1 MLWPRLREIVNDLRP
16 LRSLPAWLGST
27 GGRFRGR
34 WTYVVAPRAVC
45 IPLSLSLTE
54 VSNLV
59 SCCFNTQINCPQIL
73 CPRPPPPYLSL
84 PLLGWPLR
92 YSTVFTLNFI
102 DQCEQRVAHA
112 YPFWVLPPPLPCARS
127 ASLPQCAALSLT
139 RLIGNWFYAQ
149 LTDGPELH
157 TLPVCVSL
165 TPSLPHSLLSPSLYC
180 NVVTPS
186 AGIIASVDTLKNL
199 WLFALW
205 LPSVKLWEH
214 FPEYLTSIIMF
225 NYASMPSVCTGYS
238 IPRSERGKER
248 EGECNAIAVRRFLC
262 KWMSWMR
269 FKVRETF
276 IVNSKQQTS

>member
-1 MLWPRLREIVNDLRP
+1 M
-16 LRSLPAWLGST
+16 
-27 GGRFRGR
+27 
-34 WTYVVAPRAVC
+34 
-45 IPLSLSLTE
+45 
-54 VSNLV
+54 
-59 SCCFNTQINCPQIL
+59 
-73 CPRPPPPYLSL
+73 PRPPSPYLSL

-102 DQCEQRVAHA
+102 DQSEQRVAHA
-112 YPFWVLPPPLPCARS
+112 YPFLVLPPPLPCARS
-127 ASLPQCAALSLT
+127 ASLAQCAALSLT

-149 LTDGPELH
+149 LTEGPELH
-157 TLPVCVSL
+157 TLPVCISL
-165 TPSLPHSLLSPSLYC
+165 SLPHSLHSPCLYC
-180 NVVTPS
+180 SVVTPS

-238 IPRSERGKER
+238 ISKRQGGR
-248 EGECNAIAVRRFLC
+248 GECNAIAVRRFLC

-269 FKVRETF
+269 FELRETF